1 MIDKEYRTYPNR
13 QCTGIAGSSMGGL
26 MAMFG
31 VIKYN
36 DVFSKAAC
44 VSSAIGFCMPKLNE
58 DIAAYPIDPDTR
70 AFISWGTREAWGV
83 KDHEHEDTSSP
94 TARNNHEVAD
104 KLAAQGAAID
114 VFCDI
119 GGSHC
124 EADWRH
130 QVPRFM
136 DFLWMR

>member
-1 MIDKEYRTYPNR
+1 M
-13 QCTGIAGSSMGGL
+13 
-26 MAMFG
+26 
-31 VIKYN
+31 
-36 DVFSKAAC
+36 
-44 VSSAIGFCMPKLNE
+44 
-58 DIAAYPIDPDTR
+58 
-70 AFISWGTREAWGV
+70 

-104 KLAAQGAAID
+104 KLAAQGAAVD